1 MMRRFMIIV
10 CAGETFP
17 GDMNEG
23 MKTEENHAADY
34 PQKKKVPE
42 TTPVQSDLLVE
53 MDGIVM
59 VPG

>member
-1 MMRRFMIIV
+1 MIIV